1 MCGLTECPVLLR
13 DSLYACRSVV
23 NPSTL
28 YGTENEPL
36 GHKAAQPLRYIASSV
51 GVFLAQTRTSAHL
64 T

>member
-13 DSLYACRSVV
+13 DSLYACRSV

-36 GHKAAQPLRYIASSV
+36 GHKAAQPLRYIASLAD
-51 GVFLAQTRTSAHL
+51 VFLAQTRTRAHL